1 MTKMISAKE
10 ASALTRKGD
19 ISTPV
24 IWFNN
29 AIKEAAKA
37 AKSEIIISIEL
48 WRDITHTHEDAIKD
62 IMISEGYVIEYF
74 YKKSY
79 IGLPPYSRR
88 NKMVRISWQAIPV
101 KFRDFE
107 GF

>member
-79 IGLPPYSRR
+79 IGKPPYSRR
-88 NKMVRISWQAIPV
+88 NKMVRISWQSIPD
-101 KFRDFE
+101 KFRDIE